1 MSKKEQADDDIK
13 KTIKAFDEF
22 GTKDPE
28 FMFRVQANGEGRVKN
43 LIWTT
48 GASRMQYKFFRD
60 AITFDTTYKINLYD
74 IPF

>member
-28 FMFRVQANGEGRVKN
+28 FMFRVQANG
-43 LIWTT
+43 
-48 GASRMQYKFFRD
+48 
-60 AITFDTTYKINLYD
+60 
-74 IPF
+74 